1 MEKLLGERRRHM
13 SKRYLILEDGSVFK
27 GTAFGASVNNRV
39 GEVVFNTSMTGY
51 QEIISDPSYCDQ
63 MVTMTYPLIG
73 NYGINRDDFETIQPA
88 ISALIVKEYTEFPS
102 NFRHEWTLDEYL
114 SQKNIPGLANI
125 DTRRLV
131 KRIRQEGSM
140 KAMLTDS
147 LEENDEVFKSLQ
159 RYQPRTDQVKRVS
172 TLKPYVVPGH
182 DERIVLVDF
191 GMKHGILREFTKRN
205 CHVTVVPYHMSAEDI
220 LQLKPDGV
228 MLSNGPGNPKDV
240 PEGIAL
246 VKNLMGKVPIFGIC
260 LGHQL
265 IALAC
270 GADTHKMKF
279 GHRGAN
285 HPVKQLHSG
294 EVWMTSQNHGYAV
307 TASSLAQTSLT
318 MTQVA
323 LNDETVEGLEHESY
337 HVFSV
342 QYHPESSPGPED
354 SNRLFD
360 EFLNRIGSYQEGRVV
375 HA

>member
-1 MEKLLGERRRHM
+1 M